1 MSWAVLDGRH
11 LPAAHVRPSVGSVT
25 STTLVSILIGVAVAA
40 FFVVRQLRAQPLNA
54 NMRLPMILGV
64 IGLVEL
70 VEYLSDHSPHAT
82 STEIGALA
90 ASLVVAGVFGAIR
103 AATIHLWMQD
113 GQPWRKGNWLTG
125 IFWVISF
132 AAHFGIDYLVDP
144 HNPNGGLAGST
155 ILLYLAVTYTVQR
168 LIMQARAQRLPMDGS
183 GHKGS
188 LTSG

>member
-1 MSWAVLDGRH
+1 VEHA
-11 LPAAHVRPSVGSVT
+11 PPSVGDVT
-25 STTLVSILIGVAVAA
+25 STTLVSILIGVAVAV

-54 NMRLPMILGV
+54 NMRLPLILGI

-70 VEYLSDHSPHAT
+70 VEYLSNHSHHA
-82 STEIGALA
+82 SGTEIGALA
-90 ASLVVAGVFGAIR
+90 GSLVVAGVFGAIR

-125 IFWVISF
+125 VLWVISF

-168 LIMQARAQRLPMDGS
+168 LIMQARAQRLPVGGGGQAGS
-183 GHKGS
+183 FTGPV
-188 LTSG
+188 